1 MAKHGKHK
9 KRKGAK
15 AGPSP
20 AKAREIL
27 HHGEVHGKPLTER
40 QRKFMGARASGQP
53 IRKAK

>member
-15 AGPSP
+15 ASPSP
-20 AKAREIL
+20 AKAREML
-27 HHGEVHGKPLTER
+27 HHGEVHGKPITER
-40 QRKFMGARASGQP
+40 QRKFFGARASGQP